1 MQNKIYLRNV
11 YLKEQFTSKFWK
23 TFCGYF
29 LTFMPFETC
38 LTFFGTN
45 GDVLKNVQLLFSE
58 L

>member
-11 YLKEQFTSKFWK
+11 YLKEQFTSKW

-29 LTFMPFETC
+29 PHFHAVRNLFD
-38 LTFFGTN
+38 FFGSN

>member
-1 MQNKIYLRNV
+1 MQKKIYLRNV
-11 YLKEQFTSKFWK
+11 YLKEQFTSKW

-29 LTFMPFETC
+29 LTFMLFETC